1 MTLAVVVVAWVA
13 AACVDGGATPPPA
26 GVRPDGFP
34 TGVFAKEF
42 DDDTLGPMRLSWVFA
57 ADGNWAEVP
66 EATAG
71 QSMNTGPARGRYVV
85 DGDLVTLEVD
95 RPTFWG
101 WTRHTWRFEGD
112 RLITTYDS
120 SELPFDEAF
129 FATIDDLPWVRV
141 P

>member
-1 MTLAVVVVAWVA
+1 MVLATLLAI
-13 AACVDGGATPPPA
+13 AACSGPGTSTPPPA

-42 DDDTLGPMRLSWVFA
+42 DDELLGPVRLSWVFA
-57 ADGNWAEVP
+57 EDGGWAEVP
-66 EATAG
+66 EARAG

-85 DGDLVTLEVD
+85 EGGLLTIEVD

-101 WTRHTWRFEGD
+101 WTRHTWRLEGD
-112 RLITTYDS
+112 QLITTYDS
-120 SELPFDEAF
+120 SELPFDEEF
-129 FATIDDLPWVRV
+129 FATIDHLPWVRV